1 MSVTPAVRFYA
12 RGNPDQ
18 ICLYAFLFVG
28 DVTSYYWK
36 GVTAEYDKSRLAR
49 SLLKVT
55 KVKLNKYEKQVE
67 PCGSTA
73 QRV

>member
-1 MSVTPAVRFYA
+1 MSFTPAVRFYA

-18 ICLYAFLFVG
+18 ICLYAFLFAG

-36 GVTAEYDKSRLAR
+36 GVTAEYDKSRR
-49 SLLKVT
+49 SLPKVT
-55 KVKLNKYEKQVE
+55 KVKLNKYKKKVE